1 MQTAMRP
8 DQLTSDYRLL
18 SRLFFRLLPYQILL
32 IVINAVNGIVD
43 GLFASNAIGT
53 DAMSAIGL
61 YAPMNHFLYAI
72 SIMMV
77 SGSQL
82 LYGIYRAMGMSMKE
96 IVKMLITEQ
105 IFSSFLATLSG
116 FGVGALTT
124 VLFTKLLSIVYLPRK
139 HNLPITIFFRLQ
151 DSIRMIAIIAAAF
164 TVCFFIM
171 RRLIRNMNITT
182 ALKMG
187 ED

>member
-1 MQTAMRP
+1 MKVNSRKA
-8 DQLTSDYRLL
+8 L
-18 SRLFFRLLPYQILL
+18 SKLSFRSLRASKKQNI
-32 IVINAVNGIVD
+32 IAV
-43 GLFASNAIGT
+43 LAI
-53 DAMSAIGL
+53 I
-61 YAPMNHFLYAI
+61 
-72 SIMMV
+72 
-77 SGSQL
+77 
-82 LYGIYRAMGMSMKE
+82 
-96 IVKMLITEQ
+96 
-105 IFSSFLATLSG
+105 
-116 FGVGALTT
+116 LTT